1 MFESAASAVAA
12 ATDVQVAVAAESW
25 PGRRPIRVRMGLH
38 TGEALVSGGTY
49 VGYSVHHAARI
60 VEMGHGGQTLL
71 SAATAGLVEHDLPDG
86 VRLRALGEIA
96 IADAD
101 RPQRLFQLDI
111 EGLRT
116 EFPTL
121 RVWQLVLTPTE
132 RLVERADELATL
144 AELVESAYVGA
155 GRFGVIVGDAGI
167 GKTTL
172 VSEVRLAAELRGMEV
187 LQARGG
193 ELEHDFSYG
202 IVRQLFESRLAAIP
216 PEERHKALGGSASIS
231 DQLFEEGH
239 PHRRGS
245 GPSTRRSRCFTGC
258 TG

>member
-1 MFESAASAVAA
+1 M
-12 ATDVQVAVAAESW
+12 
-25 PGRRPIRVRMGLH
+25 
-38 TGEALVSGGTY
+38 SGGTY

-116 EFPTL
+116 EFPTAGCSGHQP
-121 RVWQLVLTPTE
+121 RSVSSNAPTSCWPSSSS
-132 RLVERADELATL
+132 RR
-144 AELVESAYVGA
+144 VGA